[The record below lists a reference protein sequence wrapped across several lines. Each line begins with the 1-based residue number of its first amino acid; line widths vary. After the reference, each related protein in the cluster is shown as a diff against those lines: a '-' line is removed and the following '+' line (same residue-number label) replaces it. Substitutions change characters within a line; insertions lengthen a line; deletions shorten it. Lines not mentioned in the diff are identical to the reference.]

1 MRFLSNLLTL
11 LAVAGIFL
19 LIIAAILVII
29 LASGL
34 GIGWLLARI
43 FGFSLFEGAL
53 LALVA
58 GGVAAGAAL
67 VMRGGNER
75 FSPAMST
82 SAGPDDDEEDGD
94 YDHIPTTRFSEQGGR
109 TFQSWCEYEL
119 SNAIYEAFQ
128 DQPKAVA
135 FMNASQQQ
143 ELAIRLAQSAVA
155 VLKTKTVRSSSLH
168 LTHTQIERHLKQAGQ
183 MPYDRA
189 IMDLAVATVNDELL
203 TNEQAYH
210 HIIKLRLW
218 DQTAEW
224 WDEMDI

>member
-1 MRFLSNLLTL
+1 MRVLSNLLTL
-11 LAVAGIFL
+11 LSVAGIFL

-29 LASGL
+29 LAFGL

-58 GGVAAGAAL
+58 GGVAAGAVL
-67 VMRGGNER
+67 VVRGGNER
-75 FSPAMST
+75 SPLATMT
-82 SAGPDDDEEDGD
+82 SAGLDDEDESED
-94 YDHIPTTRFSEQGGR
+94 YELIPSTRFSERGGR

-119 SNAIYEAFQ
+119 SNAIYAAFQ

-143 ELAIRLAQSAVA
+143 ELAIRLGQSAVA
-155 VLKTKTVRSSSLH
+155 VLKTKTARSTSYH
-168 LTHTQIERHLKQAGQ
+168 LTHAQIERQLKQAGQ

-189 IMDLAVATVNDELL
+189 IMDLAVATVNDELM

-224 WDEMDI
+224 WDAEDI